1 MSVMNTKPT
10 ALDVYLAKTAA
21 IQAKPAQLQQIAD
34 DHDTLANNNHAF
46 SRYKG
51 KLLTLPGVI

>member
-1 MSVMNTKPT
+1 MNTKPT

-21 IQAKPAQLQQIAD
+21 IQAKPPQLQQIAD